1 MGFDFL
7 DFLGGVAEGASKTL
21 DQQMEAQKE
30 AIAQSSSA
38 AIRSRLAK
46 RQKHLEKVNA
56 VKEEVLP
63 LLNSYNIEDV
73 AYLMKLPTAERKEL
87 LKKFQP
93 IQGKDARSKL
103 FKGLK
108 QFQEKI
114 PNITPSKLI
123 NSLIPA
129 YKESELDVSGLIP
142 KTFADVLFDT
152 DPSEKLTK
160 AIKRGTPDDTT
171 IDTTD
176 RIAGLGGVTDFYGLS
191 KQGKILAYTQP
202 AKDTYRAS
210 QKTFLPLIHS
220 YLGGT
225 GTFNENL
232 QRYVPTDAKDKYFQ
246 LAEQVNRIITPEYN
260 RIVRDLQLQNPTDGL
275 IGAQEKAK
283 LMLSSSLNK
292 QFFLEGDTAKSISA
306 MEKFITSN
314 SPGTFS
320 VQTGTDKEKISQQ
333 ESFKNNVNDF
343 IQNNVGN
350 SSKEQSTS
358 KQFFGTLFP
367 KIVDELQNNNDFAT
381 VRKIRSAIRKYV
393 KLINK
398 NATYEDQTK
407 FETLV
412 LNRLKQLGII
422 N

>member
-63 LLNSYNIEDV
+63 LLNAYNIEDV

-142 KTFADVLFDT
+142 RTFADVLFDI
-152 DPSEKLTK
+152 DPSEKLTR

-176 RIAGLGGVTDFYGLS
+176 RIAGLSGVTDYYGLS

-202 AKDTYRAS
+202 AKDTYRTS
-210 QKTFLPLIHS
+210 QKTFLPLLHS

-275 IGAQEKAK
+275 VGAQEKAK

-292 QFFLEGDTAKSISA
+292 QFFLKGDTAKSISA
-306 MEKFITSN
+306 MEKFIRNN

-320 VQTGTDKEKISQQ
+320 IQTEKDKEELSQEQ
-333 ESFKNNVNDF
+333 IFNNKVNTF
-343 IQNNVGN
+343 IGN
-350 SSKEQSTS
+350 IGANSNIKTQLSTR
-358 KQFFGTLFP
+358 FF
-367 KIVDELQNNNDFAT
+367 
-381 VRKIRSAIRKYV
+381 
-393 KLINK
+393 
-398 NATYEDQTK
+398 
-407 FETLV
+407 
-412 LNRLKQLGII
+412 
-422 N
+422 

>member
-1 MGFDFL
+1 VGFDFL

-63 LLNSYNIEDV
+63 LLNAYNIEDV
-73 AYLMKLPTAERKEL
+73 AYLMKLPAAERKEL

-93 IQGKDARSKL
+93 IQGKKARGDL
-103 FKGLK
+103 FKGIK

-142 KTFADVLFDT
+142 RTFADVLFDI
-152 DPSEKLTK
+152 DPSEKLAR

-176 RIAGLGGVTDFYGLS
+176 RIAGLSGVTDYYGLS

-202 AKDTYRAS
+202 AKDTYRTS
-210 QKTFLPLIHS
+210 QKTFLPLLHS

-225 GTFNENL
+225 GTYNEDL

-246 LAEQVNRIITPEYN
+246 LAEQVNRIFTPKYN
-260 RIVRDLQLQNPTDGL
+260 ELVRELQLQNPMDGL

-283 LMLSSSLNK
+283 LRISSVLNE
-292 QFFLEGDTAKSISA
+292 QFFQGKDTGLRIEA
-306 MEKFITSN
+306 MEKFIREN
-314 SPGTFS
+314 SSGTFS
-320 VQTGTDKEKISQQ
+320 VQTEKDKEKLSQ
-333 ESFKNNVNDF
+333 EEIFNNKVNTFIGNVGANSSIKKQLSTRFFSNFLPQVIDALRQSNDF
-343 IQNNVGN
+343 
-350 SSKEQSTS
+350 STLRRMRE
-358 KQFFGTLFP
+358 K
-367 KIVDELQNNNDFAT
+367 
-381 VRKIRSAIRKYV
+381 IRKYV
-393 KLINK
+393 KLINPS
-398 NATYEDQTK
+398 ASYQEQTV

-412 LNRLKQLGII
+412 LNRLKELGII

>member
-1 MGFDFL
+1 
-7 DFLGGVAEGASKTL
+7 
-21 DQQMEAQKE
+21 
-30 AIAQSSSA
+30 
-38 AIRSRLAK
+38 
-46 RQKHLEKVNA
+46 
-56 VKEEVLP
+56 
-63 LLNSYNIEDV
+63 
-73 AYLMKLPTAERKEL
+73 MKLPTAERKEL